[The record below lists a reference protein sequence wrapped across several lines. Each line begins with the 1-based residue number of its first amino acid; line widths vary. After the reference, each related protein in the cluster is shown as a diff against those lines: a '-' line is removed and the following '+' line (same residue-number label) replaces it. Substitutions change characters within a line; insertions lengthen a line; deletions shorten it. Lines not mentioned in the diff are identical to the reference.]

1 MNRGPRL
8 PMYVW
13 VGSQAHE
20 NEILHAIKR
29 GKVNGEIHSKL
40 KIDLQWC
47 KFFWICLNIFP
58 CNPSFF
64 LKTFCQHKQ
73 YPEVIPICRI
83 ADDSEPNDFKKNFY
97 DWREKDTKH
106 RQLTKLYS
114 IGNIGTRCM
123 LYDLLEKIWFY
134 YIIFTD
140 GVCMIDMK
148 KGFKIKDSKFWSML
162 NNFCLFEI
170 FLGTLK
176 EWIKPL
182 QNSSYRC

>member
-1 MNRGPRL
+1 
-8 PMYVW
+8 MYVW

-47 KFFWICLNIFP
+47 KFLWICLKIFP

-140 GVCMIDMK
+140 EVCMIDMK
-148 KGFKIKDSKFWSML
+148 
-162 NNFCLFEI
+162 LFI
-170 FLGTLK
+170 WNISWNPCKTVLIDARVDVKVLK
-176 EWIKPL
+176 PQGL
-182 QNSSYRC
+182 LFSNM